1 MKETSQEIS
10 IGFKN
15 GCFSVI
21 SGLET
26 YKKEIE
32 KAEQMRQKF
41 LNGELKKDKVYEELL
56 IDSIII
62 GLNKASFCFSP
73 ESYLDSYIRVLKS
86 KKEYGYKIQCSK
98 CGKVFW
104 CSKDATWWLRKK
116 YRYCSEDCFTDIV
129 YDKTKNFDVDYTNT
143 IHESLK
149 ILECIDESYEDYSW
163 IEKTR
168 GKRIKHIKLC
178 KKYKCKCYLCQSEYI
193 FKSLDFEIRNDD
205 YGRNAEIGYY
215 SEACC
220 KCHKISSFQW
230 RTISIFN
237 ENNIKYKVEIS
248 FPDLVGNVGLLRY
261 DFAIVNEDNSIKYLI
276 ECQGIQH
283 RKPVK
288 EFGGERQFEYQLEKD
303 KLKRDYAE
311 RNNITLIEVPDTC
324 NTYEKEV
331 EFLKEKEI
339 I

>member
-1 MKETSQEIS
+1 MKETNQEIP
-10 IGFKN
+10 IGFRN

-21 SGLET
+21 SGLEK
-26 YKKEIE
+26 YQKEIE
-32 KAEQMRQKF
+32 KAEQIRQKY
-41 LNGELKKDKVYEELL
+41 LNGELKKDKVFEELL
-56 IDSIII
+56 IDSIIHGI
-62 GLNKASFCFSP
+62 NYNLCRT
-73 ESYLDSYIRVLKS
+73 EELLDYYIKILKS
-86 KKEYGYKIQCSK
+86 KKGYGYKIQCK

-149 ILECIDESYEDYSW
+149 ILECIDESYEDYSC

-237 ENNIKYKVEIS
+237 ENNIKYKVEVS

-331 EFLKEKEI
+331 EFFKEKEI

>member
-1 MKETSQEIS
+1 MKETNQEIP
-10 IGFKN
+10 IGFRN

-21 SGLET
+21 SGLEK
-26 YKKEIE
+26 YQKEIE
-32 KAEQMRQKF
+32 KAEQIRQKY
-41 LNGELKKDKVYEELL
+41 LNGELKKDKVFEELL
-56 IDSIII
+56 IDSIIHGI
-62 GLNKASFCFSP
+62 NYNLCRTL
-73 ESYLDSYIRVLKS
+73 ELLDYYIKILKS
-86 KKEYGYKIQCSK
+86 KKGYGYKIQCK

-149 ILECIDESYEDYSW
+149 ILECIDESYEDYSC

-237 ENNIKYKVEIS
+237 ENNIKYKVEVS

-331 EFLKEKEI
+331 EFFKEKEI

>member
-1 MKETSQEIS
+1 MKETNQEIP
-10 IGFKN
+10 IGFRN

-21 SGLET
+21 SGLEK
-26 YKKEIE
+26 YQKEIE
-32 KAEQMRQKF
+32 KAEQIRQKY
-41 LNGELKKDKVYEELL
+41 LNGELKKDKVFEELL
-56 IDSIII
+56 IDSIIHGI
-62 GLNKASFCFSP
+62 NYNLCRT
-73 ESYLDSYIRVLKS
+73 EELLDYYIKILKS
-86 KKEYGYKIQCSK
+86 KKGYGYKIQCK

-149 ILECIDESYEDYSW
+149 ILECTDESYEDYSC

-237 ENNIKYKVEIS
+237 ENNIKYKVEVS

-331 EFLKEKEI
+331 EFFKEKEI

>member
-1 MKETSQEIS
+1 MKETNQEIP
-10 IGFKN
+10 IGFRN

-21 SGLET
+21 SELET
-26 YKKEIE
+26 CEKEIE
-32 KAEQMRQKF
+32 KAEQVRKKY
-41 LNGELKKDKVYEELL
+41 LNGELKKNEVFNELL

-62 GLNKASFCFSP
+62 NFSNNEYTNIP
-73 ESYLDSYIRVLKS
+73 DTLDYYIEILKS
-86 KKEYGYKIQCSK
+86 KKEYRYKIQCSK
-98 CGKVFW
+98 CGKIYW
-104 CSKDATWWLRKK
+104 CKENDKWWLWKK
-116 YRYCSEDCFTDIV
+116 YRYCSDNCFTDIV

-149 ILECIDESYEDYSW
+149 ILECIDDNYENDSW
-163 IEKTR
+163 IEKTK

-205 YGRNAEIGYY
+205 YGRNADIGYY
-215 SEACC
+215 SDAYC

-230 RTISIFN
+230 RTIKIFN
-237 ENNIKYKVEIS
+237 ENNIKYKVEMS
-248 FPDLVGNVGLLRY
+248 FPDLIGNVELLRY
-261 DFAIVNEDNSIKYLI
+261 DFAIINEDNSIKYLI

-288 EFGGERQFEYQLEKD
+288 EFGGKRQFEYQLEKD

-311 RNNITLIEVPDTC
+311 RNNIKLIEVPDTC

-331 EFLKEKEI
+331 KFLKEKEVI
-339 I
+339 

>member
-1 MKETSQEIS
+1 MKETNQEIP
-10 IGFKN
+10 IGFRN

-21 SGLET
+21 SGLEK
-26 YKKEIE
+26 YQKEIE
-32 KAEQMRQKF
+32 KAEQIRQKY
-41 LNGELKKDKVYEELL
+41 LNGELKKDKVFEELL
-56 IDSIII
+56 IDSIIHGI
-62 GLNKASFCFSP
+62 NYNLCRT
-73 ESYLDSYIRVLKS
+73 EELLDYYIKILKS
-86 KKEYGYKIQCSK
+86 KKGYGYKIQCK

-163 IEKTR
+163 IEKIR

-237 ENNIKYKVEIS
+237 ENNIKYKVEVS

-331 EFLKEKEI
+331 EFFKEKQI